1 MANPATL
8 KMRVH
13 RARKRAEENL
23 RNVGYGVFHTDGG
36 LFDLIAVRESD
47 ARFICVM
54 SEKID
59 REQMIR
65 ATNRCLEIKVPRN
78 CQREIWVCSGGKNFT
93 IAIL

>member
-47 ARFICVM
+47 ARFIRVLP
-54 SEKID
+54 EETG
-59 REQMIR
+59 REQIIK
-65 ATNRCLEIKVPRN
+65 ATNICLGFPVPPN
-78 CQREIWVCSGGKNFT
+78 CQRELWACSGGKGFKIT
-93 IAIL
+93 IL